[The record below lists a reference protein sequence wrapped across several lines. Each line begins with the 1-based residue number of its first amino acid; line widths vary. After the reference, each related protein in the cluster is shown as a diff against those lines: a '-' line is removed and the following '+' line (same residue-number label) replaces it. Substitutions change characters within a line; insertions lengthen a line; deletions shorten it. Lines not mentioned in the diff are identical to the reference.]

1 MNFYIIFAEKIIIT
15 HHQNILADCFWDYIA
30 CFKKAKSLP
39 NTKYCCKK
47 RFESCNENNEKKK
60 KANSRPLYQMPIR
73 TTEAL
78 VERITTEALA
88 ERITTEALVERITSS
103 GLSTE
108 AIRNKT
114 FPNKKDFRGSTQ
126 NGALLKRQMK

>member
-1 MNFYIIFAEKIIIT
+1 
-15 HHQNILADCFWDYIA
+15 
-30 CFKKAKSLP
+30 
-39 NTKYCCKK
+39 
-47 RFESCNENNEKKK
+47 
-60 KANSRPLYQMPIR
+60 MPIR

-78 VERITTEALA
+78 VERITTEALT

-108 AIRNKT
+108 VIRNKT